1 MNSLA
6 PSWSAVA
13 SSALLLVGLGLATP
27 TSHAEELRELVRA
40 RTYVMLRDVRQE
52 IERNYFDP
60 TFKGVDLGAKAD
72 LAKARIAK
80 ASSIGEAFAAIA
92 QFVLELDDSHTFFV
106 PPAQTVRVDYG
117 WKMAMIED
125 GCYVVR
131 VKPGSDA
138 ARQNV
143 APGDRV
149 AAVNGFRPSRDNL
162 WRLEYMFDVLRPQPG
177 LHVELVPPAGNVRE
191 LDLAARVEH
200 RKAIVDLTGAEGGDI
215 AHEIQESEK
224 ALDERQP
231 TTAELGSDVL
241 IVRLPSFSVPESS
254 VQRILRLAHGHATLI
269 LDLRGNRGGSADN
282 LQVLLGGLAPA
293 DVTIGTY
300 RERQQSR
307 PLVAKGSGRNAF
319 AGRVFVLVDAESA
332 SASELLARVV
342 QLTNRGTIIGDK
354 TAGAVMLSRY
364 RPLIAGSGDNVIAYG
379 ARVTVAD
386 VVMTDGGGLEKN
398 GVEPDFKVVPTAEDL
413 AAGRDPALARAVT
426 FAGRPMD
433 GTAAGALLRRN

>member
-1 MNSLA
+1 M
-6 PSWSAVA
+6 
-13 SSALLLVGLGLATP
+13 LLVGVGLVTP
-27 TSHAEELRELVRA
+27 TTHAEELRELVRA

-52 IERNYFDP
+52 IERNYYDP
-60 TFKGVDLGAKAD
+60 TFKGIDLGARAD

-80 ASSIGEAFAAIA
+80 ATSIGEAFAAIA
-92 QFVLELDDSHTFFV
+92 QFALELDDSHTFFV

-138 ARQNV
+138 ARQDV

-177 LHVELVPPAGNVRE
+177 LHVELVAPAGKVRE
-191 LDLAARVEH
+191 LDLAARVDH
-200 RKAIVDLTGAEGGDI
+200 RKSVVDLTGADGGDI

-224 ALDERQP
+224 AFDERQP

-254 VQRILRLAHGHATLI
+254 VRRILRLAHGHAILI
-269 LDLRGNRGGSADN
+269 LDLRGNRGGSAEI

-293 DVTIGTY
+293 DVTIGSY
-300 RERQQSR
+300 REREQSR
-307 PLVAKGSGRNAF
+307 PLVAKGSGRGAF
-319 AGRVFVLVDAESA
+319 KGRVFVLVDAESA
-332 SASELLARVV
+332 SASELLARAV

-364 RPLIAGSGDNVIAYG
+364 RPLIAASGNNVIAYG
-379 ARVTVAD
+379 ALVTVAD
-386 VVMTDGGGLEKN
+386 IVMSDGGRLEKN

-413 AAGRDPALARAVT
+413 AAGRDPALARAAT
-426 FAGRPMD
+426 LAGRPMD
-433 GTAAGALLRRN
+433 ATAAGALLPRN